1 MRRSAFI
8 LALAGLLAAGAADH
22 AAAQS
27 APLACGGAEQPRLV
41 AELLFGRDIGHRVAV
56 SDAAW
61 RAFVARQITPRFPG
75 GLTII
80 AATGQW
86 RDPASKTIVR
96 EPSKLVIIVLPGN
109 SDDQMRLAAL
119 VAAYKR
125 RFHQQSVGLILQ
137 SACAAF

>member
-8 LALAGLLAAGAADH
+8 LILAGLLATEAANN

-41 AELLFGRDIGHRVAV
+41 AELLFGRDIGSRIGV
-56 SDAAW
+56 SETAW
-61 RAFVARQITPRFPG
+61 RDFVARQITPRFPD
-75 GLTII
+75 GLTVIP
-80 AATGQW
+80 AMGQW
-86 RDPASKTIVR
+86 RDPASKRIVR
-96 EPSKLVIIVLPGN
+96 EPSRLVMIVLPGN
-109 SDDQMRLAAL
+109 SDDQLRLAAV

-125 RFHQQSVGLILQ
+125 RFHQHSVGLIVQ